1 MATSSQHKQ
10 TNEGYTMERI
20 TAKQLDQMAA
30 VINDQ
35 FKVEATEAWTRQEDG
50 SYKAN
55 IGYHHIQ
62 SSGYGHSLVRI
73 CTEGGGITDILHGDT
88 KRELMKQMR
97 AFSYGLAARN
107 EG

>member
-1 MATSSQHKQ
+1 MEKITSKRL
-10 TNEGYTMERI
+10 E
-20 TAKQLDQMAA
+20 QMAA
-30 VINDQ
+30 RINEQ

-55 IGYHHIQ
+55 IGYYHIQ

-73 CTEGGGITDILHGDT
+73 CNEGGGITSILHGNT
-88 KRELMKQMR
+88 KRELMQQMR

-107 EG
+107 EVAQ

>member
-1 MATSSQHKQ
+1 
-10 TNEGYTMERI
+10 MEKI

-30 VINDQ
+30 IINAELNV
-35 FKVEATEAWTRQEDG
+35 KATEAWTRQEDG

-55 IGYHHIQ
+55 IGYYHTQ

-73 CTEGGGITDILHGDT
+73 CTEGGGITDILHGNT
-88 KRELMKQMR
+88 KRELMQQMR